1 LLSKAIGDIA
11 NVSFTREV
19 ATMSE
24 LTMSVQERRVQPRRQ
39 PKPTA
44 HMICCSE
51 RFGGERNLAVA
62 FLDISMGGAQ
72 LVVTEPLETC
82 DEVAVG
88 LEAEAS
94 QWVGGPKKAI
104 WSIADAQVMRSVPLP
119 DGSYCVGVHFD
130 QTLSASFFLA
140 LTGEN

>member
-1 LLSKAIGDIA
+1 
-11 NVSFTREV
+11 
-19 ATMSE
+19 MSAS
-24 LTMSVQERRVQPRRQ
+24 TMSVQDRRVQPRRS

-44 HMICCSE
+44 YMICCSE
-51 RFGGERNLAVA
+51 RFGGERNLGVA
-62 FLDISMGGAQ
+62 LLDISIDGAQ

-88 LEAEAS
+88 LETEAS

-119 DGSYCVGVHFD
+119 DGCYCVGVHFEK
-130 QTLSASFFLA
+130 TLSPSFFQA
-140 LTGEN
+140 LTGENTNDIS